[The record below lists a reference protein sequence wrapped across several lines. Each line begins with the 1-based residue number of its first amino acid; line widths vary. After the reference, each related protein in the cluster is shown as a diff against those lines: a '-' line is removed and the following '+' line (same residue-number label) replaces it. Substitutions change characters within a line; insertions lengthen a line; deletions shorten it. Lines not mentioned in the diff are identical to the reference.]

1 MHNDANDGEHKRRGY
16 HDIGGMSA
24 GPIEQTEHVLEP
36 WEKRVDAI
44 RVLLGDDKRKLL
56 RADGLRAAIETMGED
71 LYLELG
77 YYERWMAAIIKVL
90 TERGVLTRE
99 EIDARMSDVKDALG
113 LEAVEPRPMPA
124 APARDAQP

>member
-1 MHNDANDGEHKRRGY
+1 MNSKVDDGDHKRRGY

-24 GPIEQTEHVLEP
+24 GPVAQTEHVLEP
-36 WEKRVDAI
+36 WEKRVDAM

-56 RADGLRAAIETMGED
+56 RADGLRNAIETMGEN

-99 EIDARMSDVKDALG
+99 EIETRISAVSDTLG
-113 LEAVEPRPMPA
+113 LEEVEPRPMPA
-124 APARDAQP
+124 APSRDTN